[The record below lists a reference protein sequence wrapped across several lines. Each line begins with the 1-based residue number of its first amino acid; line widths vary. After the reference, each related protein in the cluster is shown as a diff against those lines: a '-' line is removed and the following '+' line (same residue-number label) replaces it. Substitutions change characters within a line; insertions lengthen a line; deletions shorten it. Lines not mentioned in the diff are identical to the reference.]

1 MKYAKRALGSV
12 GCDPHPDPHPERQ
25 AFPMSARFSF
35 SPRRKAA
42 VTIAA
47 AGIVLALA
55 GCSSATPAADGDA
68 ESLGDLSLQLSWIK
82 NEEFAGEFFAL
93 DKGYYADAGLGEVT
107 MTAGPS
113 TGSAELLSGTVDV
126 ALSDAVSIGTVVANE
141 EAPLKIIGATFQKNP
156 FTILSIADAGNILT
170 PEDMVGKKIGVQA
183 SNTSLFEAL
192 LAANDIDPASLEIVP
207 VQYDPSVLINGDV
220 DGFVAY
226 LTNESISVAAEGYEV
241 ANLPFADN
249 GLPFVAE
256 TVTVTDQTIAED
268 REKLKAFL
276 VAEIKGWADAV
287 NDPDAAAE
295 LALEL
300 NGAEAVPDIEK
311 AKAGSAA
318 QNLLI
323 VSDDTEE
330 NGLFT
335 ISEDLQQQT
344 VETLA
349 AAGITVEASDLFDLS
364 LLAEVYEENPE
375 LIAYSK

>member
-1 MKYAKRALGSV
+1 
-12 GCDPHPDPHPERQ
+12 
-25 AFPMSARFSF
+25 MSARFSF
-35 SPRRKAA
+35 TPRRKAA

-47 AGIVLALA
+47 AGLVLALA
-55 GCSSATPAADGDA
+55 GCSGSTPAADGDS
-68 ESLGDLSLQLSWIK
+68 ESLGDLALQLSWIK
-82 NEEFAGEFFAL
+82 NEEFAGEFFAQEN
-93 DKGYYADAGLGEVT
+93 GYFEEAGLGEVS
-107 MTAGPS
+107 MAAGPS
-113 TGSAELLSGTVDV
+113 TGSAELLSGTADV

-141 EAPLKIIGATFQKNP
+141 DAPLKIIGATFQKNP
-156 FTILSIADAGNILT
+156 FTILSLADKGNILT

-192 LAANDIDPASLEIVP
+192 LAVNDVDPSSLTIVP

-226 LTNESISVAAEGYEV
+226 LTNEPITVEEQGYEV
-241 ANLPFADN
+241 SNLPFADN

-276 VAEIKGWADAV
+276 VAEIKGWSDAIA
-287 NDPDAAAE
+287 DPDGAAE

-300 NGAEAVPDIEK
+300 NGPEAVPSIEK

-323 VSDDTEE
+323 VSEETEE

-335 ISEDLQQQT
+335 ISEDLQEQT
-344 VETLA
+344 VKTLA
-349 AAGITVEASDLFDLS
+349 AAGIELEASDLFDLS
-364 LLAEVYEENPE
+364 LLDEVYEENPD
-375 LIAYSK
+375 LVAYAK

>member
-1 MKYAKRALGSV
+1 
-12 GCDPHPDPHPERQ
+12 
-25 AFPMSARFSF
+25 MSARFSF
-35 SPRRKAA
+35 TPRRKAA

-47 AGIVLALA
+47 AGLVLALA
-55 GCSSATPAADGDA
+55 GCSGSTPAADGDS
-68 ESLGDLSLQLSWIK
+68 ESLGDLALQLSWIK

-93 DKGYYADAGLGEVT
+93 DKGYYEDAGLGEVS
-107 MTAGPS
+107 MAAGPS
-113 TGSAELLSGTVDV
+113 TGSAELLSGTADV

-141 EAPLKIIGATFQKNP
+141 DAPLKIIGATFQKNP
-156 FTILSIADAGNILT
+156 FTILSLADGGNILT

-192 LAANDIDPASLEIVP
+192 LAANDVDPASLTIVP
-207 VQYDPSVLINGDV
+207 VQYDPSVLVNGDV

-226 LTNESISVAAEGYEV
+226 LTNESITVAAQGYEV

-287 NDPDAAAE
+287 ADPDGAAE

-323 VSDDTEE
+323 VSEDTEK

-335 ISEDLQQQT
+335 ISEELQEQT

-349 AAGITVEASDLFDLS
+349 AAGIEIEASDLFDLS
-364 LLAEVYEENPE
+364 LLAEVYEENPD
-375 LIAYSK
+375 LVAYAK

>member
-1 MKYAKRALGSV
+1 
-12 GCDPHPDPHPERQ
+12 
-25 AFPMSARFSF
+25 MSARFSF

-192 LAANDIDPASLEIVP
+192 LAANDIDPDSLEIVP

-256 TVTVTDQTIAED
+256 TVTVTDQTIAGD

-276 VAEIKGWADAV
+276 IAEIKGWADAV

>member
-1 MKYAKRALGSV
+1 MKNVKRAV
-12 GCDPHPDPHPERQ
+12 GNLISSPKHPRDE
-25 AFPMSARFSF
+25 AFHMSARSSF
-35 SPRRKAA
+35 TTRRKTALT
-42 VTIAA
+42 VAA
-47 AGIVLALA
+47 ASIVLALA

-68 ESLGDLSLQLSWIK
+68 ENLGDLSLQLSWIK

-93 DKGYYADAGLGEVT
+93 DKGYYEDAGLGEVT

-113 TGSAELLSGTVDV
+113 TGSAELLSDSVDV
-126 ALSDAVSIGTVVANE
+126 ALSDAISIGTVVANE

-192 LAANDIDPASLEIVP
+192 LAVNDIDPSSLEIVP

-226 LTNESISVAAEGYEV
+226 LTNEAIGVAAQGYEV

-276 VAEIKGWADAV
+276 VAEIKGWSDAV

-300 NGAEAVPDIEK
+300 NGEEAVPDIE
-311 AKAGSAA
+311 ASKAGAAA
-318 QNLLI
+318 QVDLI
-323 VSDDTEE
+323 VSEETEE

-335 ISEDLQQQT
+335 ISDELQT
-344 VETLA
+344 ETLATLA
-349 AAGITVEASDLFDLS
+349 AAGIDLEASDLFDLS